1 MKINIEVSCG
11 ELIDKLTI
19 LSIKQEKITDVQ
31 KLKNIAKEKSSL
43 DIIAQKLKTTDEKE
57 YEKFFYQLQEVNLKL
72 WDIEDKIRKLE
83 KKKDFS
89 EHFIQLARSVY
100 ITNDERFKIK
110 NTINSHF
117 HSDMKEEKEYEK
129 YNNDN

>member
-89 EHFIQLARSVY
+89 EHFIQLA
-100 ITNDERFKIK
+100 
-110 NTINSHF
+110 
-117 HSDMKEEKEYEK
+117 
-129 YNNDN
+129 

>member
-57 YEKFFYQLQEVNLKL
+57 YEKFFYQLQEVNQKL
-72 WDIEDKIRKLE
+72 WDIEDKIRICE
-83 KKKDFS
+83 KNEDFS
-89 EHFIQLARSVY
+89 SEFIRLARNVY
-100 ITNDERFKIK
+100 FTNDLRFEIK
-110 NTINSHF
+110 NNINIFYKSGF
-117 HSDMKEEKEYEK
+117 VEEKQYVDYK
-129 YNNDN
+129 AKK

>member
-57 YEKFFYQLQEVNLKL
+57 YEKFFYQLQEVNQKL